1 MIDRITLALAE
12 INMTVIAGMGSR
24 HNSEG
29 LTKPPLTVATVMLP
43 TYIVAIKAHAASAF
57 DPVLLSIAGI
67 EKIRTVNIILTIE
80 VTVYS
85 VFT

>member
-12 INMTVIAGMGSR
+12 INMTVIAGIGSR

-43 TYIVAIKAHAASAF
+43 PYIIAIKVHAVSAL
-57 DPVLLSIAGI
+57 DPVLFRIAGI
-67 EKIRTVNIILTIE
+67 ENIRTVNIILTIE

>member
-1 MIDRITLALAE
+1 
-12 INMTVIAGMGSR
+12 MTVRAGMSSK
-24 HNSEG
+24 HISEG

-43 TYIVAIKAHAASAF
+43 TYISAIKVHAASAL
-57 DPVLLSIAGI
+57 DPVVLRIAGI

-85 VFT
+85 VST